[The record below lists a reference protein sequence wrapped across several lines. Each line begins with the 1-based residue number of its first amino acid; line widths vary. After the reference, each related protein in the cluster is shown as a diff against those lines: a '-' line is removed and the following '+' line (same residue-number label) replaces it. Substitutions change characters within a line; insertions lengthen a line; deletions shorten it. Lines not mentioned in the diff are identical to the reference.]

1 MPVGSGDLLGI
12 RSMTNKNMELEK
24 IIILKLTELETD
36 ALKTLIGKHSEQ
48 SKLKLG
54 LTLEQSNLTSEI
66 YDQLP
71 NLDER
76 QDA

>member
-1 MPVGSGDLLGI
+1 
-12 RSMTNKNMELEK
+12 MELEK

-36 ALKTLIGKHSEQ
+36 AIKTLIGKTSD
-48 SKLKLG
+48 KTRLKLG
-54 LTLEQSNLTSEI
+54 LTREQSNIASEI

-71 NLDER
+71 HLDER